1 MDRDSVLRILA
12 DSSEELRRRSVQ
24 RLAVFGSMAR
34 GEATESSDIDILV
47 EFDPEASVGLFEF
60 VRLRR
65 YLSELLGR
73 EVDLA
78 TPASLHP
85 ALRDE
90 ILREAID
97 AA

>member
-1 MDRDSVLRILA
+1 MERDTVLRILA
-12 DSSEELRRRSVQ
+12 DSSDELRRRSVR
-24 RLAVFGSMAR
+24 RLAVFGSVAR
-34 GEATESSDIDILV
+34 GEATDSSDVDILV